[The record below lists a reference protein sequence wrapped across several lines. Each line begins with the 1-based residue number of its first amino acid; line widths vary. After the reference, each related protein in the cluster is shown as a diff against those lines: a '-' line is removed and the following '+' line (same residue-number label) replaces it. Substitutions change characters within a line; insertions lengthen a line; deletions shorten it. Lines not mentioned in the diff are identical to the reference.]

1 MLGKSIRLLQNQKPE
16 ACNPRPLNKE
26 DFVIAENRAVKV
38 GIIGCGK
45 ISGIYLENALV
56 FDDIEVVACSD
67 LVPERAEQQAENF
80 GVPKACTQEELL
92 ADEEVEIVLNL
103 TVPVVHAEVSLAAL
117 EAGKH
122 VYTEKPLAVSLEDG
136 HRMLEVAG
144 ERNLLIGCAPD
155 TFLGGGLQTCRRV
168 VDEGIIGEP
177 VAVTA
182 FMLNHGPEDWH
193 PNPDFFYQPGAGP
206 MFDLGP
212 YYLSSLATLMGPVRR
227 VTASTR
233 VTFPERMITS
243 QPLAGTSIT
252 VNTPTHV
259 AGVLDFESGV
269 VGTLVTS
276 FDVWSE
282 NQSRIDLYGTEG
294 TLSLPDPN
302 TFGGP
307 VWLWRADENTWIEVP
322 LTHPY
327 TGNSRGLGL
336 ADMARALRTGSQPR
350 ASGELGMHVL
360 DVIHAFLDSSQRDEH
375 VRVSSSFERPEALP
389 AEAAEEMFGGNS

>member
-1 MLGKSIRLLQNQKPE
+1 M
-16 ACNPRPLNKE
+16 
-26 DFVIAENRAVKV
+26 
-38 GIIGCGK
+38 
-45 ISGIYLENALV
+45 
-56 FDDIEVVACSD
+56 
-67 LVPERAEQQAENF
+67 
-80 GVPKACTQEELL
+80 
-92 ADEEVEIVLNL
+92 
-103 TVPVVHAEVSLAAL
+103 AAL
-117 EAGKH
+117 AAGKH

-136 HRMLEVAG
+136 RRMLEVAG

-155 TFLGGGLQTCRRV
+155 TFLGGGLQTCRKV
-168 VDEGIIGEP
+168 VEEGAIGEP

-193 PNPDFFYQPGAGP
+193 PNPDFLYQPGAGP

-212 YYLSSLATLMGPVRR
+212 YYLSTLTTLMGPVRR
-227 VTASTR
+227 VTASAR
-233 VTFPERMITS
+233 VTFPERTITS

-259 AGVLDFESGV
+259 AGVMDFESGA

-307 VWLWRADENTWIEVP
+307 VWLWRSDENAWTEIP

-327 TGNSRGLGL
+327 TGNCRGLGL
-336 ADMARALRTGSQPR
+336 ADMARALRTGGRPR
-350 ASGELGMHVL
+350 ASGELGMHAL
-360 DVIHAFLDSSQRDEH
+360 DVVHAFLDSSRRGEH
-375 VRVSSSFERPEALP
+375 VEVSSTFERPEALP
-389 AEAAEEMFGGNS
+389 AGSPQGIFGGAA

>member
-1 MLGKSIRLLQNQKPE
+1 
-16 ACNPRPLNKE
+16 
-26 DFVIAENRAVKV
+26 
-38 GIIGCGK
+38 
-45 ISGIYLENALV
+45 V

-67 LVPERAEQQAENF
+67 LVLERAEAQAEAYD
-80 GVPKACTQEELL
+80 VPMAYTPEELL

-103 TVPVVHAEVSLAAL
+103 TVPTVHAEVSLAAL
-117 EAGKH
+117 EAGRH
-122 VYTEKPLAVSLEDG
+122 LYTEKPLAVSLEDG
-136 HRMLEVAG
+136 RRILEAAG
-144 ERNLLIGCAPD
+144 ERGLLIGCAPD
-155 TFLGGGLQTCRRV
+155 TFLGGGLQTCRKV
-168 VDEGIIGEP
+168 IDEGIIGEP

-212 YYLSSLATLMGPVRR
+212 YYLSTLTTLMGPVRR
-227 VTASTR
+227 VTGSAR

-243 QPLAGTSIT
+243 RPYAGTSIM

-259 AGVLDFESGV
+259 AGVMDFESGA

-307 VWLWRADENTWIEVP
+307 VWLWLSDENTWTEIS

-336 ADMARALRTGSQPR
+336 ADMAQALRSGRQHR
-350 ASGELGMHVL
+350 ASGELGMHAL
-360 DVIHAFLDSSQRDEH
+360 EVIHAFLRSSERGEH
-375 VRVSSSFERPEALP
+375 VGVSSTFERPEALP
-389 AEAAEEMFGGNS
+389 SGSPEEIFGGKA

>member
-1 MLGKSIRLLQNQKPE
+1 M
-16 ACNPRPLNKE
+16 
-26 DFVIAENRAVKV
+26 
-38 GIIGCGK
+38 
-45 ISGIYLENALV
+45 

-67 LVPERAEQQAENF
+67 LVLERAEQQSEAF
-80 GVPKACTQEELL
+80 GVPKACTPEELL
-92 ADEEVEIVLNL
+92 DDEEVEIVLNL
-103 TVPVVHAEVSLAAL
+103 TVPVVHAGVSLAAL

-136 HRMLEVAG
+136 YRMLEVAG
-144 ERNLLIGCAPD
+144 EKNLLIGCAPD
-155 TFLGGGLQTCRRV
+155 TFLGGGLQTCRRI
-168 VDEGIIGEP
+168 VDEGIIGDP

-212 YYLSSLATLMGPVRR
+212 YYLSSLATLVGPVRR
-227 VTASTR
+227 VTASAR

-243 QPLAGTSIT
+243 QPHAGTSIT

-259 AGVLDFESGV
+259 AGVMDFEGGV

-302 TFGGP
+302 TFDGP
-307 VWLWRADENTWIEVP
+307 VWLWRSDEDGWTEIP

-336 ADMARALRTGSQPR
+336 ADMARALRTGRQPR

-360 DVIHAFLDSSQRDEH
+360 DVIHAFLASSERGEH
-375 VRVSSSFERPEALP
+375 VEVGSTFERPEALP
-389 AEAAEEMFGGNS
+389 SGSPEEIFGGKV

>member
-1 MLGKSIRLLQNQKPE
+1 M
-16 ACNPRPLNKE
+16 
-26 DFVIAENRAVKV
+26 
-38 GIIGCGK
+38 
-45 ISGIYLENALV
+45 

-67 LVPERAEQQAENF
+67 LVPERAEEQAEAF
-80 GVPKACTQEELL
+80 GVPKACTPEELL
-92 ADEEVEIVLNL
+92 ADEEVEIVLNF

-122 VYTEKPLAVSLEDG
+122 VYTEKPLAVGLEDG
-136 HRMLEVAG
+136 RRMLEVAG

-155 TFLGGGLQTCRRV
+155 TFLGGGLQTCRKV
-168 VDEGIIGEP
+168 IDEGIIGEP

-212 YYLSSLATLMGPVRR
+212 YYLSTLATLMGPVRR
-227 VTASTR
+227 VTASAR

-259 AGVLDFESGV
+259 AGVMDFESGA

-307 VWLWRADENTWIEVP
+307 VWLWRSDENAWTEVP

-336 ADMARALRTGSQPR
+336 ADMARALRSGRPHR

-360 DVIHAFLDSSQRDEH
+360 EVIHAFLDSSERGEH
-375 VRVSSSFERPEALP
+375 VKVSSTFERPEALP
-389 AEAAEEMFGGNS
+389 AEAPEEIFGGKS

>member
-1 MLGKSIRLLQNQKPE
+1 
-16 ACNPRPLNKE
+16 
-26 DFVIAENRAVKV
+26 
-38 GIIGCGK
+38 
-45 ISGIYLENALV
+45 
-56 FDDIEVVACSD
+56 VVACAD
-67 LVPERAEQQAENF
+67 LVPERAQQQSEAF
-80 GVPKACTQEELL
+80 GVPKACTPGELI
-92 ADEEVEIVLNL
+92 ADEEVEVVLNL
-103 TVPVVHAEVSLAAL
+103 TVPVAHAEVSLAAL
-117 EAGKH
+117 RAGKH

-136 HRMLEVAG
+136 RRMLEVAG
-144 ERNLLIGCAPD
+144 EENLIIGCAPD
-155 TFLGGGLQTCRRV
+155 TFLGGGLQTCRSV

-193 PNPDFFYQPGAGP
+193 PNPDFFYQRGAGP

-212 YYLSSLATLMGPVRR
+212 YYLSSLATLVGPVRR
-227 VTASTR
+227 VTASAR
-233 VTFPERMITS
+233 VTFPRRTITS
-243 QPLAGTSIT
+243 QPLAGASIT

-259 AGVLDFESGV
+259 AGVMDFESGV

-307 VWLWRADENTWIEVP
+307 VWLWRSDENAWTEVP

-336 ADMARALRTGSQPR
+336 ADMARALRTGRQPR

-360 DVIHAFLDSSQRDEH
+360 DVIHAFLDSSERGEH
-375 VRVSSSFERPEALP
+375 VGVSSSFERPEALP
-389 AEAAEEMFGGNS
+389 AEAPEELFGGNV

>member
-1 MLGKSIRLLQNQKPE
+1 MPE
-16 ACNPRPLNKE
+16 THYKE
-26 DFVIAENRAVKV
+26 DSVIGEKAAVRV
-38 GIIGCGK
+38 GVIGCGK
-45 ISGIYLENALV
+45 ISGIYLENGAV
-56 FDDIEVVACSD
+56 FDDVEIIACSD
-67 LVPERAEQQAENF
+67 LVPERAKAQAEAF
-80 GVPKACTQEELL
+80 GVPKACTPEELL
-92 ADEEVEIVLNL
+92 DDEEVEVVLNL
-103 TVPVVHAEVSLAAL
+103 TVPNVHAGVSLAAL
-117 EAGKH
+117 RAGKH

-136 HRMLEVAG
+136 WKMLEVAG
-144 ERNLLIGCAPD
+144 ERDLLIACAPD
-155 TFLGGGLQTCRRV
+155 SFLGGGLQTCRKV
-168 VDEGIIGEP
+168 VEEGVIGEP
-177 VAVTA
+177 VAVAA

-212 YYLSSLATLMGPVRR
+212 YYLSTLTTLMGPVRR
-227 VTASTR
+227 VTASAR
-233 VTFPERMITS
+233 VTFPERTITS
-243 QPLAGTSIT
+243 EPHAGTSIT

-259 AGVLDFESGV
+259 AGVMDFESGA

-307 VWLWRADENTWIEVP
+307 VWLWRADENAWTEIP

-336 ADMARALRTGSQPR
+336 ADMARALRSGRRPR
-350 ASGELGMHVL
+350 ASGELGMHAL
-360 DVIHAFLDSSQRDEH
+360 EVIHAFLDSSERGEH
-375 VRVSSSFERPEALP
+375 VEVDSTFERPEALP
-389 AEAAEEMFGGNS
+389 SESPEEIFGGKA

>member
-1 MLGKSIRLLQNQKPE
+1 
-16 ACNPRPLNKE
+16 
-26 DFVIAENRAVKV
+26 
-38 GIIGCGK
+38 
-45 ISGIYLENALV
+45 
-56 FDDIEVVACSD
+56 VVACSD
-67 LVPERAEQQAENF
+67 LVLKRARVQAEAY
-80 GVPKACTQEELL
+80 GVPKACTPEELL

-103 TVPVVHAEVSLAAL
+103 TIPVVHAKVSMAAL

-136 HRMLEVAG
+136 RRMLEVAG
-144 ERNLLIGCAPD
+144 ERDLVIGCAPD
-155 TFLGGGLQTCRRV
+155 TFLGGGLQTCRKF
-168 VDEGIIGEP
+168 VDDGMIGEP
-177 VAVTA
+177 VAVMA

-212 YYLSSLATLMGPVRR
+212 YYLSTLTTLMGPVRR
-227 VTASTR
+227 VTASAR
-233 VTFPERMITS
+233 VTFPERVITS
-243 QPLAGTSIT
+243 QPHTGASIS

-259 AGVLDFESGV
+259 AGVMDFESGA

-282 NQSRIDLYGTEG
+282 NQSRIDLYGTDG

-307 VWLWRADENTWIEVP
+307 VWLWRSDESAWTEIP

-327 TGNSRGLGL
+327 TGNCRGLGL
-336 ADMARALRTGSQPR
+336 ADMAQALRTGRQPR
-350 ASGELGMHVL
+350 ASGELGMHAL
-360 DVIHAFLDSSQRDEH
+360 DIIHAFLSSSERGEH
-375 VRVSSSFERPEALP
+375 VEVDSTFERPDALP
-389 AEAAEEMFGGNS
+389 SESPEEIFGGRA

>member
-1 MLGKSIRLLQNQKPE
+1 
-16 ACNPRPLNKE
+16 
-26 DFVIAENRAVKV
+26 
-38 GIIGCGK
+38 
-45 ISGIYLENALV
+45 V
-56 FDDIEVVACSD
+56 FDEIEVVACSD
-67 LVPERAEQQAENF
+67 LVIERAEAQAETYD
-80 GVPKACTQEELL
+80 VPKACTPEELL

-103 TVPVVHAEVSLAAL
+103 TVPTVHAEVSMAAL
-117 EAGKH
+117 QAGKH

-136 HRMLEVAG
+136 QRMLEVAG
-144 ERNLLIGCAPD
+144 ERDLLIGCAPD
-155 TFLGGGLQTCRRV
+155 TFLGGGLQTCHKV
-168 VDEGIIGEP
+168 IDEGIIGAP

-212 YYLSSLATLMGPVRR
+212 YYLSTLTTLMGPIRR
-227 VTASTR
+227 VTASAR
-233 VTFPERMITS
+233 VTFPERTITNE
-243 QPLAGTSIT
+243 PHAGTSIT

-259 AGVLDFESGV
+259 AGVMDFESGA

-307 VWLWRADENTWIEVP
+307 VRLWRSDENAWTEVP

-336 ADMARALRTGSQPR
+336 ADMAQALRSGR
-350 ASGELGMHVL
+350 RHKASGELGMHVL
-360 DVIHAFLDSSQRDEH
+360 DIIHAFLDSSERGEH
-375 VRVSSSFERPEALP
+375 VEVGSTFERPEALP
-389 AEAAEEMFGGNS
+389 SESPEEIFGGKA